1 MKLSEKFSVKTLASG
16 NTHMLI
22 LLMIHFMDITA
33 INCMK
38 TYHRDILCDQ
48 TGDIRFVS
56 GGEGVHVE
64 RKDWG

>member
-1 MKLSEKFSVKTLASG
+1 
-16 NTHMLI
+16 
-22 LLMIHFMDITA
+22 MDITA